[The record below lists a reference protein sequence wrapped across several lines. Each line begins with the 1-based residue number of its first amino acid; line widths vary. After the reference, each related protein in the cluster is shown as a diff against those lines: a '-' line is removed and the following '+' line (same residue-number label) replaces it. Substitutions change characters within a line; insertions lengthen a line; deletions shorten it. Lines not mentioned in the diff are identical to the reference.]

1 MKFCEILVN
10 IYDLVIVY
18 YLVFIVYT
26 ASTMSE
32 KMLKFVDIGQQN
44 PPKRDISERKE
55 DFDEIYQEFLKDRAV
70 QQSSRCSQCGVPF
83 CQVHCPLS
91 NNIPDWLKLTAEGR
105 YEEAYQLSQSTNNMP
120 EVCGRICPQD
130 RLCEGNCVIEQS
142 GHGTVTIGSIEKYIT
157 EKAWENG
164 WVKPIEINSEKN
176 ESVGIIGSG
185 PAGLAC
191 GEQLRKK
198 GYKVTIY
205 DRYDRAGGLLIYGI
219 PGFKLEKHVVQRR
232 IKLLEESGIK
242 FVLNFEVGKDSS
254 LTELRE
260 KHDAILI
267 ATGVYKAR
275 EVNLPGND
283 LSNIFPAMEFLTA
296 SNKKGL
302 GDKVELF
309 DNGTLNAEGK
319 DVVVIGGGD
328 TAMDCLRTSVRQNA
342 KSVKCLYRRDR
353 ENMPGSAREVGNA
366 EEEGVEFI
374 WLTSPKEFKGTNKIE
389 SVVVN
394 KMKLGEPDDSGRR
407 KPVVEENSDFEIK
420 ADLVIKALGFDPED
434 LPKLFNE
441 EKLQVSRW
449 GTIKAD
455 FDTMETSIQ
464 GVFAAGDIVRGASLV
479 VWGIKDGRDAA
490 TQIERYLKSKENKNK
505 SEVAA

>member
-1 MKFCEILVN
+1 
-10 IYDLVIVY
+10 
-18 YLVFIVYT
+18 
-26 ASTMSE
+26 MSE

-366 EEEGVEFI
+366 EEGGVEFI

-455 FDTMETSIQ
+455 FDTMETSIE

-490 TQIERYLKSKENKNK
+490 TSIDNYLQSKQKLR
-505 SEVAA
+505 VA